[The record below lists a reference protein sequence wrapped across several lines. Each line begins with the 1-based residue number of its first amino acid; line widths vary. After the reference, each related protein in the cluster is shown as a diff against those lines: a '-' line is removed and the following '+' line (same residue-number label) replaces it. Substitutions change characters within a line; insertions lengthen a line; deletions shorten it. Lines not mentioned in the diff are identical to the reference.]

1 MNINSQIIIAAMQRL
16 TGRRYRINLDGVDE
30 ETKRE
35 IGRFI
40 RDVTSRVSSIKRSA
54 RNLSLSLRFN

>member
-1 MNINSQIIIAAMQRL
+1 MQRL